1 VLSIT
6 TDQSQLAYS
15 VGGVGLLGIDFL
27 ARINL
32 KLNVTLLLP
41 NGALLFTHK
50 FYAWEPLHYST
61 DTSSYP
67 KTTQAPPP
75 PASTPRGLKRKPKT
89 I

>member
-1 VLSIT
+1 MT
-6 TDQSQLAYS
+6 TDQSRLAYS
-15 VGGVGLLGIDFL
+15 VGGVGLLEIDFL

-61 DTSSYP
+61 NTFSYP
-67 KTTQAPPP
+67 KTIQAPPP
-75 PASTPRGLKRKPKT
+75 PASTPRGLMMKPKP